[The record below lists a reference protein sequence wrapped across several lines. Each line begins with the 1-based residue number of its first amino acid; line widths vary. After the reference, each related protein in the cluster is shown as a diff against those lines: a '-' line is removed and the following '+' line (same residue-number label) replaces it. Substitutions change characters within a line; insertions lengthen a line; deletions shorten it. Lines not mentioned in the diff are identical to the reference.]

1 MIALGRKPNGGAGR
15 QLSGVHGAEGTA
27 RLGQRPAASLEPLR
41 PEVLVVQVLS
51 HLLEI
56 LHVSAARQETR
67 RGWATRACHLVTHTQ
82 HTPGM
87 RPRDTSHR
95 RPPPV
100 VRGTAT
106 EASAA
111 STGVHSSEGT
121 YTSDSASLTFIPE
134 GAISVTAEKTIRVSE
149 PEERRPRRER
159 PVCSSQRQAGLRTSW
174 TACRR
179 NAGKPT
185 LQAGCCHGK
194 QAVLT

>member
-1 MIALGRKPNGGAGR
+1 M
-15 QLSGVHGAEGTA
+15 
-27 RLGQRPAASLEPLR
+27 
-41 PEVLVVQVLS
+41 
-51 HLLEI
+51 
-56 LHVSAARQETR
+56 
-67 RGWATRACHLVTHTQ
+67 
-82 HTPGM
+82 
-87 RPRDTSHR
+87 
-95 RPPPV
+95 